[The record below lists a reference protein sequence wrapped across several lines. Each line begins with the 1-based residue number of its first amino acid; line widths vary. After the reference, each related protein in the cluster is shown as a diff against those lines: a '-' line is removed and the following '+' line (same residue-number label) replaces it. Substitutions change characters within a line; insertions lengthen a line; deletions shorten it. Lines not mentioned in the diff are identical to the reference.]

1 MKDFFNIRR
10 FGRYLISDLK
20 ACLSKYWV
28 TLLVIS
34 LTGMIA
40 ALASGTIS
48 MLLGNGWI
56 VPNIFVRTT
65 MFCIAMFVIAIT
77 AGAGCY
83 GNITDR
89 RLGAAWLMVPVSAFE
104 KWLSMVLIITVLL
117 PCIATA
123 VYLLGDWLI
132 ALTSDSSESI
142 LQAHRI
148 IREIVQP
155 ESIQYNYIPEGFNE
169 VVDLLTNPLTYL
181 DDIASIALLF
191 LLGAMYFKKS
201 KISKTILCYIGASI
215 VISSAFGPVMFQ
227 GLTASIKAD
236 DPAYLMMDSWV
247 FKNLTLI
254 DTISDSLYL
263 AAGLILTFI
272 RIRTIKH

>member
-20 ACLSKYWV
+20 TCLSKYWV

-34 LTGMIA
+34 LTGVIA

-48 MLLGNGWI
+48 MLLGNGWM

-65 MFCIAMFVIAIT
+65 IFIIAMFVIAIT

-83 GNITDR
+83 GHITDR
-89 RLGAAWLMVPVSAFE
+89 RLGSAWIMVPVSTFE
-104 KWLSMVLIITVLL
+104 KWLSMVLITTVLL

-123 VYLLGDWLI
+123 IYLAGDWLI
-132 ALTSDSSESI
+132 TLTSDSGESI
-142 LQAHRI
+142 IKAHRI
-148 IREIVQP
+148 IKEIVQP
-155 ESIQYNYIPEGFNE
+155 AGVQYNYIPEGFNE
-169 VVDLLTNPLTYL
+169 ALDLLTNPLTIL
-181 DDIASIALLF
+181 DDIASVALLF

-215 VISSAFGPVMFQ
+215 VISSALGPVIFQ
-227 GLTASIKAD
+227 GLTAAIKAD

-247 FKNLTLI
+247 FKNLGLI

-263 AAGLILTFI
+263 AAGLVLTFI
-272 RIRTIKH
+272 RTRTIKH